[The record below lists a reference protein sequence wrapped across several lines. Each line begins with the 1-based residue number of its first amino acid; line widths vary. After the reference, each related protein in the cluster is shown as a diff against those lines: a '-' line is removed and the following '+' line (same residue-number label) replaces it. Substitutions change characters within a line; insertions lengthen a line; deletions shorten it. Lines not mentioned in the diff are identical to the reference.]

1 MKKLFAAYK
10 RVPLLKKMLVALVA
24 GAAIGLVFGEK
35 ATVLEG
41 FGTLFLNLLKMIAV
55 PLVLTNLVA
64 GIASMND
71 PKMVGRVGG
80 KILLYYLATT
90 VFAIV
95 VGVGVAS
102 ILRPG
107 LGVVL
112 EGTYEGAVGEIP
124 SIGETLLGLIPTNII
139 KAMADGNMD
148 KVVVF
153 SAIMGLVILTL
164 PEKEREHLATTFS
177 MLSHLF
183 TKMVGLIML
192 YAPIGVFA
200 LIAKTV
206 GKYGPTLFGALAKFI
221 GSIYLSVLVMMMIYT
236 IMVFLFTKIKPTTFL
251 KTASPII
258 LTAFSTCSSMGAIPI
273 NMDCAEKLG
282 VPKAIHSFTIPL
294 GAQINKDGSAIMLGV
309 AFLFT
314 AQAIGVPLTA
324 GTLLR
329 LLVIGLILTTG
340 TSGIPGGGLVILA
353 IMINSFNMPLEVV
366 GVISGIYTINEMAQ
380 TMTNCL
386 GDLAGTVITAF
397 TGKEKLLRDAE

>member
-1 MKKLFAAYK
+1 MKKMFTAYK
-10 RVPLLKKMLVALVA
+10 KIPLLKKMLAALLI

-35 ATVLEG
+35 AVVLEG

-55 PLVLTNLVA
+55 PLVLTNLVS
-64 GIASMND
+64 GIASMDD

-80 KILLYYLATT
+80 KILLYYLGTT
-90 VFAIV
+90 AIAII
-95 VGVGVAS
+95 VGVTIAS
-102 ILRPG
+102 VLKPG
-107 LGVVL
+107 IGVVL
-112 EGTYEGAVGEIP
+112 EGTYEGTVGTIP
-124 SIGETLLGLIPTNII
+124 TISETLLGLIPTNIFE
-139 KAMADGNMD
+139 AMAKGSMD

-153 SAIMGLVILTL
+153 SAIMGLVILSL
-164 PEKEREHLATTFS
+164 PKNEREYLSKTFT

-183 TKMVGLIML
+183 SKMIGLIML
-192 YAPIGVFA
+192 YAPIGVCA

-221 GSIYLSVLVMMMIYT
+221 GSIYLSVLVMMIVYT
-236 IMVFLFTKIKPTTFL
+236 TLVYLFTRIRPSVFLKN
-251 KTASPII
+251 ASPII
-258 LTAFSTCSSMGAIPI
+258 LTAFSTCSSMGAIPV
-273 NMDCAEKLG
+273 NMDCADKLG

-314 AQAIGVPLTA
+314 AQAIGVPLSA
-324 GTLLR
+324 GLLIR
-329 LLVIGLILTTG
+329 LLIIGLILTTG

-380 TMTNCL
+380 TTTNCL

-397 TGKEKLLRDAE
+397 TGKEREILREE

>member
-10 RVPLLKKMLVALVA
+10 KVPLLKKMLVALVT

-35 ATVLEG
+35 AVVLEG

-90 VFAIV
+90 VFAIIA
-95 VGVGVAS
+95 GVGVAS
-102 ILRPG
+102 FLKPG
-107 LGVVL
+107 VGVIL

-124 SIGETLLGLIPTNII
+124 TIGETLLGLIPTNII

-164 PEKEREHLATTFS
+164 PKEEREHLSVTFS
-177 MLSHLF
+177 TLSHLF

-192 YAPIGVFA
+192 YAPIGVCA

-221 GSIYLSVLVMMMIYT
+221 GSIYLSVLVMMIIYT
-236 IMVFLFTKIKPTTFL
+236 ALVFIFTKIKPTTFL
-251 KTASPII
+251 KAASPII
-258 LTAFSTCSSMGAIPI
+258 LTAFSTCSSMGAIPV

-314 AQAIGVPLTA
+314 SQAIGVPLTA
-324 GTLLR
+324 ATLLQ

-353 IMINSFNMPLEVV
+353 IMINSFNLPLEVV

-380 TMTNCL
+380 TTTNCL

-397 TGKEKLLRDAE
+397 TGKEKLLKDVE

>member
-1 MKKLFAAYK
+1 MKKIFTAYK
-10 RVPLLKKMLVALVA
+10 KIPLLKKMLAALLI
-24 GAAIGLVFGEK
+24 GAAIGLIFGEK
-35 ATVLEG
+35 AVVLEG

-55 PLVLTNLVA
+55 PLVLTNLVS
-64 GIASMND
+64 GIASMDD

-80 KILLYYLATT
+80 KILLYYLGTT
-90 VFAIV
+90 AIAIL
-95 VGVGVAS
+95 VGVTIAS
-102 ILRPG
+102 VLKPG
-107 LGVVL
+107 IGVVL
-112 EGTYEGAVGEIP
+112 EGTYEGTVGKIP
-124 SIGETLLGLIPTNII
+124 TISETLLGLIPTNIFE
-139 KAMADGNMD
+139 AMANGSMD

-153 SAIMGLVILTL
+153 SAIMGLVILIL
-164 PEKEREHLATTFS
+164 PKNEREHLSKTFT

-183 TKMVGLIML
+183 SKMIGLIML
-192 YAPIGVFA
+192 YAPIGVCA

-221 GSIYLSVLVMMMIYT
+221 GSIYLSVLVMIIVYT
-236 IMVFLFTKIKPTTFL
+236 TLVYLFTRIKPSTFL
-251 KTASPII
+251 KNASPII
-258 LTAFSTCSSMGAIPI
+258 LTAFSTCSSMGAIPV
-273 NMDCAEKLG
+273 NMDCADKLG

-314 AQAIGVPLTA
+314 AQAIGVPLSA
-324 GTLLR
+324 GLLIR
-329 LLVIGLILTTG
+329 LLIIGLILTTG

-380 TMTNCL
+380 TTTNCL

-397 TGKEKLLRDAE
+397 TGKEKELLREE

>member
-1 MKKLFAAYK
+1 MKSVFLAYK
-10 RVPLLKKMLVALVA
+10 KIPLLKKMLVALILGA
-24 GAAIGLVFGEK
+24 GIGLIFGEK
-35 ATVLEG
+35 SVVLAPL
-41 FGTLFLNLLKMIAV
+41 GTLFLNLLKMIAV
-55 PLVLTNLVA
+55 PLVLTNLVS
-64 GIASMND
+64 GISSMDD

-80 KILLYYLATT
+80 KILLYYLGTT
-90 VFAIV
+90 VAAIV

-102 ILRPG
+102 ILKPG
-107 LGVVL
+107 IGVVL
-112 EGTYEGAVGEIP
+112 EGTYEGTVGEIP
-124 SIGETLLGLIPTNII
+124 TISATLLGLIPTNIVQ
-139 KAMADGNMD
+139 AMADGSMD

-153 SAIMGLVILTL
+153 SAIMGLVILAL
-164 PEKEREHLATTFS
+164 PKNEREHLSTTFT

-183 TKMVGLIML
+183 SKMIGMIML
-192 YAPIGVFA
+192 YAPIGVCA

-221 GSIYLSVLVMMMIYT
+221 GSIYLSVAVMMALYT
-236 IMVFLFTKIKPTTFL
+236 LLVYIFTKIKPTTFL
-251 KTASPII
+251 KNASPII
-258 LTAFSTCSSMGAIPI
+258 LTAFSTCSSMGAIPV

-314 AQAIGVPLTA
+314 AQAIGVPLSA
-324 GTLLR
+324 GLLIR
-329 LLVIGLILTTG
+329 LLIIGLILTTG

-366 GVISGIYTINEMAQ
+366 GMISGIYTINEMAQ
-380 TMTNCL
+380 TTTNCL

-397 TGKEKLLRDAE
+397 TGKEKGTN